1 VRPRVPLSILVAAV
15 FLAAVWLEPAAMAR
29 AMPIVA
35 HHARAAIVWTVP
47 CAIAAWAIGGVSISG
62 AVAGTIVGVLVLA
75 GAGWPAWWLLGF
87 TFAAT
92 TIATRIGASRKTA
105 MGIAEP
111 RRGRR
116 GAGGIVANTAVAVC
130 AALLIAAD
138 PGDAMPRV
146 MLAAALVT
154 AGSDSVASEIGKAWG
169 GATRVIWT
177 GRRVPPGTDGAVS
190 AAGTAAGALSAF
202 ALSAAAAALTLIGTR
217 DVAIVAIA
225 SIAASLLEGS
235 LAVTL
240 ERRGWLD
247 NDGVN
252 VTASAVGAALAALAS
267 ALVPPG

>member
-1 VRPRVPLSILVAAV
+1 MRPRVPLSIVVAAV
-15 FLAAVWLEPAAMAR
+15 LLAAAWLDPAAMAR
-29 AMPIVA
+29 AVPIVTR
-35 HHARAAIVWTVP
+35 HAPTAVVWTAP

-62 AVAGTIVGVLVLA
+62 AVAGTLVGILVLA
-75 GAGWPAWWLLGF
+75 GAGWPAWWLLGL
-87 TFAAT
+87 TFLAT

-111 RRGRR
+111 RQGRR
-116 GAGGIVANTAVAVC
+116 GAGGIVANTAVAAG

-138 PGDAMPRV
+138 PGDAMSRV
-146 MLAAALVT
+146 MFAAALVT

-169 GATRVIWT
+169 GATRVVWT
-177 GRRVPPGTDGAVS
+177 GRRVPPGTDGAIS
-190 AAGTAAGALSAF
+190 AAGTVAGALSSV
-202 ALSAAAAALTLIGTR
+202 ALSGAAAALTLIDTR

-225 SIAASLLEGS
+225 SIAASLLEGGV
-235 LAVTL
+235 AVTL

-252 VTASAVGAALAALAS
+252 VAASALGAALAALAR

>member
-1 VRPRVPLSILVAAV
+1 VHPRVPLSIFVAAV
-15 FLAAVWLEPAAMAR
+15 LLAAAWLDAAALARAVPILARHAPAAF
-29 AMPIVA
+29 
-35 HHARAAIVWTVP
+35 VWTAP

-62 AVAGTIVGVLVLA
+62 AVAGALVGILVLA

-87 TFAAT
+87 TFLAT
-92 TIATRIGASRKTA
+92 TISTRLGASRKTA

-116 GAGGIVANTAVAVC
+116 DAGGIVANTAVAAS

-146 MLAAALVT
+146 MFAAALVT
-154 AGSDSVASEIGKAWG
+154 AGSDSVASEIGKACG

-177 GRRVPPGTDGAVS
+177 GRRVPPGTDGAISV
-190 AAGTAAGALSAF
+190 AGTLAGALSAF
-202 ALSAAAAALTLIGTR
+202 ALSAAAAALTLIGAR
-217 DVAIVAIA
+217 DVAFVASA
-225 SIAASLLEGS
+225 SIAASLLEG
-235 LAVTL
+235 AFAITL

-252 VTASAVGAALAALAS
+252 IAASALGAALAALAR
-267 ALVPPG
+267 ARVPPG